1 MIRTFFL
8 ALRST
13 KRDNRIALLIDGEN
27 IAASDTVYV
36 LAEARKWGEVKLS
49 RVYGDW
55 SSTQMQP
62 WQEMISH
69 YGMRAVHQ
77 HGGRKN
83 TADIALAIEAVEL
96 FHQGIRRYCIVSGDS
111 DYRPL
116 VLWLVE
122 HGCLVV
128 VIGHSDTPL
137 ALQRACSTFVSTD
150 QLRFPTLLKKRLP
163 QTQTATS
170 TPPVPDGRRS
180 GTGPGVAIE
189 PLRSPDISLKTPLQE
204 LLVRAYNQIVR
215 KKGDRWVTTT
225 DLGAELQQLDP
236 TFKAKAYGSSTLK
249 GLFQKHETL
258 FEVQETGGGQA
269 MIRLKTI
276 GQDVAEEGGNETR

>member
-8 ALRST
+8 ALRYM
-13 KRDNRIALLIDGEN
+13 KRDDRMALLLDGKN
-27 IAASDTVYV
+27 IAASDAVYV
-36 LAEARKWGEVKLS
+36 LAEARKWGVVKLS

-55 SSTQMQP
+55 SSAQMQP
-62 WQEMISH
+62 WQEMVSH

-77 HGGRKN
+77 HGARKN
-83 TADIALAIEAVEL
+83 AADIALAIEAVEL
-96 FHQGIRRYCIVSGDS
+96 FHQGICRYCLVSGDS
-111 DYRPL
+111 DYRLL

-122 HGCLVV
+122 RGCLVV
-128 VIGHSDTPL
+128 VIGHPDTPL
-137 ALQRACSTFVSTD
+137 TLQRACSIFVSTD
-150 QLRFPTLLKKRLP
+150 QLRLPTSLKKRLP
-163 QTQTATS
+163 QTQAAPS
-170 TPPVPDGRRS
+170 PLSVPDGRRVVMGS
-180 GTGPGVAIE
+180 EIAVEHRRLPGV
-189 PLRSPDISLKTPLQE
+189 SLKTPLQE

-215 KKGDRWVTTT
+215 EKGDRWVTTT

-236 TFKAKAYGSSTLK
+236 TFKAKAYGSPTLK

-276 GQDVAEEGGNETR
+276 GQEAAEKGSNETR